1 MQKIKA
7 IKRFKQRRERER
19 CGGVERE
26 IAFCI
31 PSSRGGMRDEG
42 RGKKRQR
49 KKERVRERG
58 ELLREKETARE
69 MELYT

>member
-1 MQKIKA
+1 MVVGGRA
-7 IKRFKQRRERER
+7 
-19 CGGVERE
+19 GVERE

-31 PSSRGGMRDEG
+31 PSSSGGMRDEG
-42 RGKKRQR
+42 REKEKKKRQR
-49 KKERVRERG
+49 EKERVRERG

>member
-1 MQKIKA
+1 MW
-7 IKRFKQRRERER
+7 
-19 CGGVERE
+19 GVERE

-31 PSSRGGMRDEG
+31 LSSSGGMRDEG
-42 RGKKRQR
+42 REKKDRE
-49 KKERVRERG
+49 KERVRERG

>member
-1 MQKIKA
+1 
-7 IKRFKQRRERER
+7 
-19 CGGVERE
+19 
-26 IAFCI
+26 
-31 PSSRGGMRDEG
+31 MRDEG